1 MPLQRAIDNIKTL
14 ITGTQES
21 TNTQQ
26 QGAGLVQKKAIS
38 AGAIILREVDGEL
51 KIALAQR
58 KRKNKTWVIPK
69 GHVEPGETIEQAA
82 LREIYEEAGL
92 HNVQLI
98 KYLGSLL
105 RESVKSNG
113 ECVQKTIHYYLAYAL
128 DGKNPLSPTDKRFN
142 EPGWFTPKQ
151 AIKLLPY
158 KEEQV
163 FFSKHLDAL
172 LSN

>member
-1 MPLQRAIDNIKTL
+1 MPLQRAIENIKTF

-21 TNTQQ
+21 TDTNP
-26 QGAGLVQKKAIS
+26 QGTGLSQKKAVS

-51 KIALAQR
+51 KVALAQR
-58 KRKNKTWVIPK
+58 KRKTKTWVIPK

-92 HNVQLI
+92 HDVQLI

-105 RESVKSNG
+105 RESTKNG
-113 ECVQKTIHYYLAYAL
+113 DCIQKTIHYYLAYAL
-128 DGKNPLSPTDKRFN
+128 DGKNPLPPTDKGFT
-142 EPGWFTPKQ
+142 EPGWFTPRQ

-163 FFSKHLDAL
+163 FFSEHLDAL
-172 LSN
+172 LSK

>member
-1 MPLQRAIDNIKTL
+1 MPLQRAIDNIRTF
-14 ITGTQES
+14 ITGTHES
-21 TNTQQ
+21 ADTKS
-26 QGAGLVQKKAIS
+26 QGTGSVQKKAVS
-38 AGAIILREVDGEL
+38 AGAFILREVDGEL

-58 KRKNKTWVIPK
+58 KRKTKTWVIPK
-69 GHVEPGETIEQAA
+69 GHVEPGETIEEAA

-92 HNVQLI
+92 HDVQLI

-113 ECVQKTIHYYLAYAL
+113 ESVQKTIHYYLAYAL
-128 DGKNPLSPTDKRFN
+128 DGQNPLPPTDKGFT

-151 AIKLLPY
+151 VLKLLPY

-163 FFSKHLDAL
+163 FFSEHLGAL
-172 LSN
+172 LNK